1 MDGKTK
7 ITLADFFSDNPDR
20 ILGFK
25 NSPDNTVFLPKYE
38 NIDFDHLF
46 DGRYHVPFKHYWHEY
61 QYNNVLKHWD
71 YKCGSS
77 PIYKQMLQVSEVIN
91 EKKGFASFNMCLFSY
106 MERWESPSFDRDLVT
121 GYIKDLSDKLN
132 HMEIPEDSFFRLY
145 LSPFY
150 WPFVNTLIDIDK
162 RGLLEIVIM
171 QQPSVETLGTVWR
184 LLSLS
189 NTNSEISFVMD
200 ISTPDLAGYQKDDY
214 RKFQN
219 IFIGNKNVCSGRFI
233 NRCYSDES
241 EVGDYAE
248 RHIRMGMLPE
258 RLFLAAHPAFRT
270 SLLSDL
276 DIPMLFSAFMHH
288 YKSNLE
294 LDVYYDDTY
303 TTTRIFPKNVRLLS
317 YGVDENF
324 LSYGL
329 YKTLTDRGIYN
340 CYPGSTGS
348 GYYMRDCMESA
359 SYNESS
365 FSEF

>member
-1 MDGKTK
+1 MEGKTK

-20 ILGFK
+20 SLGFK
-25 NSPDNTVFLPKYE
+25 NSPNNTVFLPKYE

-46 DGRYHVPFKHYWHEY
+46 DDRYHVPFKHYWHEY
-61 QYNNVLKHWD
+61 QHNNILKHWD
-71 YKCGSS
+71 
-77 PIYKQMLQVSEVIN
+77 SEVIN

-132 HMEIPEDSFFRLY
+132 YMEIPGDSFFRLY

-171 QQPSVETLGTVWR
+171 QQPSIETLGTVWR

-189 NTNSEISFVMD
+189 NINSEISFIIDV
-200 ISTPDLAGYQKDDY
+200 STPNLDSYQKDDNY
-214 RKFQN
+214 RRFQN
-219 IFIGNKNVCSGRFI
+219 TFIENKNVCSGRFI
-233 NRCYSDES
+233 NRCYSDER
-241 EVGDYAE
+241 EVGVFSE
-248 RHIRMGMLPE
+248 RHIRMGMLSE
-258 RLFLAAHPAFRT
+258 RLFLAGYPAFRT

-329 YKTLTDRGIYN
+329 YKTLKDRGIYN

-348 GYYMRDCMESA
+348 GYYMRDCMESVN
-359 SYNESS
+359 YNEYS